1 MKQIIIAPSLEIPK
15 NPTVF
20 LGGGITNC
28 DDWQSKVCECFDDSK
43 SITVFNPRRANF
55 NVFDRTATAQQID
68 WEFSKLEKCDIFSMY
83 FCNSDSVQPICLYEL
98 GRNVIRMQ
106 NRFPTTWE
114 RRIIVSI
121 EEGYKRTQDV
131 IIQMAYAMPGVF
143 IDSMATPEFHA
154 KQILLALEY
163 LRRKGEVTE

>member
-1 MKQIIIAPSLEIPK
+1 MKQIIVAPSLEIPK

-20 LGGGITNC
+20 LGGGITGC
-28 DDWQSKVCECFDDSK
+28 DDWQSKVCECFDDSNN
-43 SITVFNPRRANF
+43 ITVFNPRRENF
-55 NVFDRTATAQQID
+55 NVLDRLATVQQID

-98 GRNVIRMQ
+98 GRNVVRIQ
-106 NRFPTTWE
+106 NRFPTTWQ
-114 RRIIVSI
+114 RRIIINV

-143 IDSMATPEFHA
+143 VNSTATPEIHA
-154 KQILLALEY
+154 RQILRSLEH
-163 LRRKGEVTE
+163 LRNKGEL

>member
-28 DDWQSKVCECFDDSK
+28 DDWQSKVCKCFGDFND
-43 SITVFNPRRANF
+43 ITVFNPRRENF
-55 NVFDRTATAQQID
+55 NVLDGMATAQQID

-83 FCNSDSVQPICLYEL
+83 FCNSGSVQPICLYEL
-98 GRNVIRMQ
+98 GRNVVRMQ
-106 NRFPTTWE
+106 NRFPTTWKH
-114 RRIIVSI
+114 RIIVSV

-131 IIQMAYAMPGVF
+131 MIQMAYAMPGVF
-143 IDSMATPEFHA
+143 IDTMATPELHA
-154 KQILLALEY
+154 KRILLALEH
-163 LRRKGEVTE
+163 LRKKGEL